1 MNLCILHADAISIN
15 TMVNMHETGN
25 WYACSTVQAC
35 MAAHSLL
42 YRSVY
47 FYCFLDREHIDEEP
61 DEIDGDLQEAIA
73 SSLKKE
79 IGMCKH

>member
-1 MNLCILHADAISIN
+1 MGKYAWD
-15 TMVNMHETGN
+15 
-25 WYACSTVQAC
+25 WYVCSTVQAC

-42 YRSVY
+42 YRSAY

-73 SSLKKE
+73 SSLRE
-79 IGMCKH
+79 RNRYVQALTIIYRVT